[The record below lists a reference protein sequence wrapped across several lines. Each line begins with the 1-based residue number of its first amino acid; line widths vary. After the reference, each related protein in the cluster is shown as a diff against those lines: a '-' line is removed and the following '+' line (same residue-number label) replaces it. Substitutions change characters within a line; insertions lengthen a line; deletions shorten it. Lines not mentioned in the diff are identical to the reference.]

1 MKRITFALCFTFLSL
16 CTMAQGTR
24 QKRLQGNPK
33 IDSLISEVKALGI
46 ETLGGTPRVTY
57 YFDGKFHKNVD
68 ITCQLMND
76 YQPTPPTGNPQ
87 KDAQN
92 HLVDSVRKE
101 RSDRSNRIYDAIRNT
116 CKALTDEATESYT
129 WEYHRNGVDSV
140 RYTIA
145 LGEYQG
151 GDTLKTW
158 QHNREVTYHG
168 APEIITFRCN
178 PWEDKSGGPGAIN
191 GFGDFR
197 YEFTPDS
204 VGIEMEDR
212 VPFNKQAYTAL
223 IQPIM
228 RQKGITTRQ
237 FYIYCDS
244 TYTPKEMKW
253 KDDDDFVIQEMSLTP
268 LQPKSENRG
277 TVYTMQSKEL
287 ADSVLSQLIQATWE
301 FLNENSNMDF
311 FRFFPH
317 TTYGVT
323 GMNELFWS
331 EDYHRVLNFYHIFLH
346 SDGDK
351 EFNIVVVEGTGDMM
365 IPMEWLIMKSW
376 KNGKIVYDKKRMK
389 NLTPQQARENTARNR
404 FKITKQYEPID

>member
-1 MKRITFALCFTFLSL
+1 M
-16 CTMAQGTR
+16 
-24 QKRLQGNPK
+24 
-33 IDSLISEVKALGI
+33 
-46 ETLGGTPRVTY
+46 
-57 YFDGKFHKNVD
+57 
-68 ITCQLMND
+68 
-76 YQPTPPTGNPQ
+76 
-87 KDAQN
+87 
-92 HLVDSVRKE
+92 
-101 RSDRSNRIYDAIRNT
+101 
-116 CKALTDEATESYT
+116 
-129 WEYHRNGVDSV
+129 DSV

-151 GDTLKTW
+151 GDTLRTW
-158 QHNREVTYHG
+158 QHDREVQYHG

-204 VGIEMEDR
+204 VGIEREDR
-212 VPFNKQAYTAL
+212 VSFNKQAYTAL

-228 RQKGITTRQ
+228 KQKGITTRQ

-244 TYTPKEMKW
+244 TYTPKDMKW
-253 KDDDDFVIQEMSLTP
+253 KDDDDFAIYEKSLDP

-301 FLNENSNMDF
+301 FLNENSNLVF
-311 FRFFPH
+311 FHFHPH
-317 TTYGVT
+317 NTYGVT
-323 GMNELFWS
+323 GINTLFQS
-331 EDYHRVLNFYHIFLH
+331 EDYHRVLNFYRIYLH

-389 NLTPQQARENTARNR
+389 NITRQQARENTARNR
-404 FKITKQYEPID
+404 FKTTRQYTPID

>member
-1 MKRITFALCFTFLSL
+1 MKRITFALCFTFISL
-16 CTMAQGTR
+16 CTMAQGTH

-57 YFDGKFHKNVD
+57 YFDGKFHKKVD

-158 QHNREVTYHG
+158 QHNREVQYHG
-168 APEIITFRCN
+168 APEIITFRYDPLKN
-178 PWEDKSGGPGAIN
+178 NNGGPWMPT
-191 GFGDFR
+191 GFGYFS

-204 VGIEMEDR
+204 VGIKREDR
-212 VPFNKQAYTAL
+212 VSFNKQAYTAL

-228 RQKGITTRQ
+228 KQKGITTRQ

-244 TYTPKEMKW
+244 TYTPKDMKW
-253 KDDDDFVIQEMSLTP
+253 KDDDDFAIYEKSLDP

-301 FLNENSNMDF
+301 FLNENSNLVF
-311 FRFFPH
+311 FHFHPH
-317 TTYGVT
+317 NTYGVT
-323 GMNELFWS
+323 GINTLFQS
-331 EDYHRVLNFYHIFLH
+331 EDYHRVLNFYRIYLH

-389 NLTPQQARENTARNR
+389 NITRQQARENTARNR
-404 FKITKQYEPID
+404 FKTTRQYTPID

>member
-1 MKRITFALCFTFLSL
+1 MKRITFTLCFTFISL
-16 CTMAQGTR
+16 CTMAQGTH

-33 IDSLISEVKALGI
+33 IDSLTSEVKALG
-46 ETLGGTPRVTY
+46 GNPRVSY
-57 YFDGKFHKNVD
+57 YFDGKFHKTVD
-68 ITCQLMND
+68 IICDLMKD
-76 YQPTPPTGNPQ
+76 YQPTPPTGNP
-87 KDAQN
+87 KMDAQIP
-92 HLVDSVRKE
+92 LLDSIRKE
-101 RSDRSNRIYDAIRNT
+101 RSDRSNRIYNAIRNT

-158 QHNREVTYHG
+158 QHDREVQYHG

-191 GFGDFR
+191 GYGDFR
-197 YEFTPDS
+197 YVYTPDS
-204 VGIEMEDR
+204 VGIEREDR
-212 VPFNKQAYTAL
+212 VPFNKKAYTAL

-228 RQKGITTRQ
+228 KQKGITTRQ

-244 TYTPKEMKW
+244 TYTPKDIKW
-253 KDDDDFVIQEMSLTP
+253 RDDDDFAIYEKSLTP

-301 FLNENSNMDF
+301 FLNENSNMTF
-311 FRFFPH
+311 FRFHPH
-317 TTYGVT
+317 TTYGIT
-323 GMNELFWS
+323 GMNELFQS
-331 EDYHRVLNFYHIFLH
+331 DDYHRVLNFYHIFLH

-389 NLTPQQARENTARNR
+389 NITRQQARENTARNR
-404 FKITKQYEPID
+404 FKITRQYTPID

>member
-1 MKRITFALCFTFLSL
+1 MKRITFALCFTFISL
-16 CTMAQGTR
+16 CTMAQGTL

-33 IDSLISEVKALGI
+33 IDSLTSEVKALG
-46 ETLGGTPRVTY
+46 GNPRVSY
-57 YFDGKFHKNVD
+57 YFDGKFHKTVD
-68 ITCQLMND
+68 IICDLMKD
-76 YQPTPPTGNPQ
+76 YQPTPPTGNP
-87 KDAQN
+87 KMDAQI
-92 HLVDSVRKE
+92 HLLDSIRKE
-101 RSDRSNRIYDAIRNT
+101 RSDRNNRIYNAIRNT

-158 QHNREVTYHG
+158 QHDREVQYHG

-197 YEFTPDS
+197 YVYTPDS
-204 VGIEMEDR
+204 VGLEWKDM

-228 RQKGITTRQ
+228 KQKGITTRQ

-244 TYTPKEMKW
+244 TYTPKEIKW

-301 FLNENSNMDF
+301 FLNENDNLF
-311 FRFFPH
+311 HIRFHPH
-317 TTYGVT
+317 NTYGIT
-323 GMNELFWS
+323 GMNRLFES
-331 EDYHRVLNFYHIFLH
+331 EDLYRVLKFYRIYLH

-389 NLTPQQARENTARNR
+389 NLTRQQARENTARNR
-404 FKITKQYEPID
+404 FKITKQYTPID